1 MGLSTNFFLNAIDI
15 ISVIIGLWIITLI
28 VYMLNN
34 KIKKNSNQEIYNE
47 SKFRKIYIFIFQLN
61 FKILEGNLNFFLI
74 YFYLQI
80 TNMSK

>member
-1 MGLSTNFFLNAIDI
+1 MGLSTNFFLNAKDI

>member
-28 VYMLNN
+28 VYLLNN

-74 YFYLQI
+74 YFYLQV